1 MSKPIYYIVIIGFL
15 FIAGCTSNQGS
26 DNEEI
31 AATVR
36 GEEIP
41 LEEMQFLY
49 KNEQIPDKIEGTI
62 KAKLAMQ
69 EVKKMGL
76 DISSKVQE
84 RMENLPELPPKDTNH
99 ARTESERAFY
109 DSQAEKLGM
118 EPEEYYKQYQQK
130 MSEMSVAVMTY
141 IEEKLGEPWDDTEE
155 NQQYTKQANQLL
167 DDLVT
172 EHEEEIQIFID
183 HN

>member
-15 FIAGCTSNQGS
+15 FLAGCTNNQES
-26 DNEEI
+26 ENEEI
-31 AATVR
+31 AAMVR

-76 DISSKVQE
+76 DLSNKVQE
-84 RMENLPELPPKDTNH
+84 RMENLPELPPEDTSH
-99 ARTESERAFY
+99 SGTESERAFY
-109 DSQAEKLGM
+109 DSQAQKLGM
-118 EPEEYYKQYQQK
+118 DPEEYYKQYQQK
-130 MSEMSVAVMTY
+130 TSEMFVSIMTY
-141 IEEKLGEPWDDTEE
+141 IEEKLGKPWDDTEE

-167 DDLVT
+167 DDLVKK
-172 EHEEEIQIFID
+172 HDDEIQIFID